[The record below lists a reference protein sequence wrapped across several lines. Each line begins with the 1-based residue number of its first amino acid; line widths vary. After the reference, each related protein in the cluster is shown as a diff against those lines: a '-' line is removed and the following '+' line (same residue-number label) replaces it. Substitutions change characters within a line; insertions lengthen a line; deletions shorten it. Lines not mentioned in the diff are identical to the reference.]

1 MAFFIDKSG
10 NAQPVTVDASVYA
23 AAKTAKKSV
32 PQYINSLYQK
42 DADMGKGTPFAQIC
56 ASEGIIGAPK
66 DNIFGLRAP
75 TVAEILEGTSGINA
89 GSPTNV
95 QQKGSPLGTQSR
107 NLFPAALIAYVESA
121 IQPDRETDTV
131 MFNDMVAQTISIG
144 GDSFEQPVIN
154 YATPGPQG
162 PNQAKAQRIAQLA
175 VTPTILSITTSDRI
189 RRLPTYGMGI
199 EMSQQAMKAQTIDL
213 LAMTVKR
220 YLEIEKDQRVYTY
233 MSSIFMGDNDMVIGA
248 VPSVTSTSLDS
259 AATGGVLTHKAWVK
273 FLARNRKK
281 RRITHAACDIDT
293 YLKIEARTGR
303 PGLSAYDQRLPIVE
317 AQARVGNLAFQDVK
331 FFIVDSAAEG
341 GPIPAGEV
349 WALDASKA
357 ITLVSNTEAEYQA
370 TESFILRRSEMM
382 VMHWSAE
389 CYRTFGDLELTPFDR
404 LVIS

>member
-10 NAQPVTVDASVYA
+10 NAQHVEIGA
-23 AAKTAKKSV
+23 AAYAEAKAQRKSV
-32 PQYINSLYQK
+32 PQYLNSLYQK
-42 DADMGKGTPFAQIC
+42 DADTSKGSPFSQLC
-56 ASEGIIGAPK
+56 ASEGLISAPK
-66 DNIFGLRAP
+66 DNPFGLRAP
-75 TVAEILEGTSGINA
+75 TIAEILDGTSGINA
-89 GSPTNV
+89 ASSTNM
-95 QQKGSPLGTQSR
+95 QQKGSPSGSQSR
-107 NLFPAALIAYVESA
+107 NLFPAALIAYVESQVA
-121 IQPDRETDTV
+121 VDRETDTR
-131 MFNDMVAQTISIG
+131 MFEGMVAQSISIG

-154 YATPGPQG
+154 YNTQGAQG
-162 PNQAKAQRIAQLA
+162 PNVAKAQRIPQLGL
-175 VTPTILSITTSDRI
+175 TPTLLSITTSDKI

-199 EMSQQAMKAQTIDL
+199 EMSQQAMRATTIDL

-220 YLEIEKDQRVYTY
+220 YLEIEKDQRVYNY
-233 MSSIFMGDNDMVIGA
+233 LSSLYVGDNDMVIGA
-248 VPSVTSTSLDS
+248 VPSVTSTSLDA

-293 YLKIEARTGR
+293 YLKIEARSGR

-341 GPIPAGEV
+341 GPIPAGQV

-357 ITLVSNTEAEYQA
+357 ITSVTNTEAEYQA

-382 VMHWSAE
+382 VMHWSQE
-389 CYRTFGDLELTPFDR
+389 VYRTFGDQELTPFDI